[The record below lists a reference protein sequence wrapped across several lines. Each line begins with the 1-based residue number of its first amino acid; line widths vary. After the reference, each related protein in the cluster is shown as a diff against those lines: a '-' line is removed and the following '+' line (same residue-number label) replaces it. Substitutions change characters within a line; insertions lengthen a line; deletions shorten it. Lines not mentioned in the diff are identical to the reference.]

1 MYRTIQHLKMV
12 SLVHKSAKST
22 SQKHKTKERSNP
34 SVENES
40 VVVSCPYVSPF
51 EHFYVH
57 HEKRSLGRVYLKKD
71 IEDEGNPVIYSEPL
85 KTSSSLEQPFLTVFD
100 ALHVLN
106 RGLIG
111 LQSQIYNHIMANVS
125 FDKIHSRWIA
135 ICDQLK
141 LTTHAED
148 MDTLILNLEKLL
160 NENDKVAENY
170 QLTVNLTKFIG
181 KDRSRLKKMPVVVK
195 LADPR
200 SNFQWHTHL
209 NDNDEQKIYEKLF
222 LNLEEKISQ
231 KVEEINEFP
240 HINIDKLSRLA
251 EEKSYTMPQGLTRE
265 QIIEWARKNQ
275 K

>member
-1 MYRTIQHLKMV
+1 MV

-22 SQKHKTKERSNP
+22 SQKHKTKERSNQ
-34 SVENES
+34 SFESES
-40 VVVSCPYVSPF
+40 VGVSCSFVTGA

-57 HEKRSLGRVYLKKD
+57 NEKRPLGVIHLNKTV
-71 IEDEGNPVIYSEPL
+71 EDDNIRVIYAEPL
-85 KTSSSLEQPFLTVFD
+85 KNSSSLEQPVLKAIDV
-100 ALHVLN
+100 LRVLN
-106 RGLIG
+106 RGLRD
-111 LQSQIYNHIMANVS
+111 LQSQIYNHIMAIVS
-125 FDKIHSRWIA
+125 FDKTHSRWIA

-141 LTTHAED
+141 ITTHAED

-160 NENDKVAENY
+160 NENDKVAEDY
-170 QLTVNLTKFIG
+170 QLTVNHTKFIS
-181 KDRSRLKKMPVVVK
+181 KDRSRLKKMPVLVK

-209 NDNDEQKIYEKLF
+209 NVNIDEQKIYEKLF
-222 LNLEEKISQ
+222 LNHEEKISHEL
-231 KVEEINEFP
+231 EEINEFP
-240 HINIDKLSRLA
+240 HINIDKLARLA